1 MIQGPVRPLAP
12 AGPRRLRS
20 PLAQPPSGLVKASV
34 YPTSPSVYPM
44 AENTTTFAAALLAG
58 GLAGMAVDTAF
69 FPIDTLKTRLQ
80 AQEGFVKSGGFSGV
94 YRGLGSA
101 VVGSA
106 PGGECAGVESRLS

>member
-1 MIQGPVRPLAP
+1 
-12 AGPRRLRS
+12 
-20 PLAQPPSGLVKASV
+20 
-34 YPTSPSVYPM
+34 M
-44 AENTTTFAAALLAG
+44 AESTTTFAAALLAG

-80 AQEGFVKSGGFSGV
+80 AQEGFVKAGGFSGV

-106 PGGECAGVESRLS
+106 PGGELRLLLGEWRSRLDFRVVRRRC

>member
-1 MIQGPVRPLAP
+1 
-12 AGPRRLRS
+12 
-20 PLAQPPSGLVKASV
+20 
-34 YPTSPSVYPM
+34 M
-44 AENTTTFAAALLAG
+44 AEGTTTFAAALLAG

-80 AQEGFVKSGGFSGV
+80 AQEGFVKAGGFSGV

-106 PGGECAGVESRLS
+106 PGGRSDSLGDMGVNSELDGRR